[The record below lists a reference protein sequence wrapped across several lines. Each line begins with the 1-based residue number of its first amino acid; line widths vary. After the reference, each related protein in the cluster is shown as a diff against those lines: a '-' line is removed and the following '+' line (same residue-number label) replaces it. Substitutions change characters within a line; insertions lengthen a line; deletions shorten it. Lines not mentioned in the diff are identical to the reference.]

1 MSEIKKKIKDKE
13 IYEKII
19 FDNEI
24 DKDAILTALEIVKLY
39 IIKKKLILVGGM
51 AIDFALR
58 KKEKKLYPD
67 NTLPDYDFF
76 SPNFHH
82 DAYNIA
88 NELHQAG
95 LTRISVINAFHASTM
110 RVRINFQTVAD
121 CTYVPKNVF
130 DGLPTVSWE
139 NFRIIHPHYQ
149 MLNQH
154 LALCQPYSGSPW
166 ETIHRWKKD
175 IKRFNIL
182 DKEYPIDDKYE
193 IKQKIIDNYQTFDI
207 DVKSIKDL
215 CLNGFAAL
223 IYWYELA
230 KKEGF
235 SPSPE
240 NVKEFAKLGTCTI
253 NEGKL
258 KAKIPIAYMGKLGNI
273 GLSLYSDNREIL
285 KQPFLA
291 AKVKEAKEIKKYN
304 AFLDQMPRRILIDD
318 RFEIIDNRGNMVSAY
333 KEKMWIINLQA
344 LLKYFS
350 LNYMVSFNILK
361 LKTGYCFYL
370 GYIMAYAIVKWA
382 AESYKKSPQSTL
394 MKYLPSHE
402 VFGKYSWHETYIVQR
417 KVFQMTIGKIP
428 RRLEKDKPNVA
439 YIESPEDYP
448 IAVEKYDFDPT
459 KSEIYQFDYLEN
471 KKPFKPVILFDDVID
486 NEP

>member
-1 MSEIKKKIKDKE
+1 MSDLIKKIKDKE
-13 IYEKII
+13 VYEKIV

-24 DKDAILTALEIVKLY
+24 DKDAILDALEIVKLY
-39 IIKKKLILVGGM
+39 IIKKRLILVGGM

-95 LTRISVINAFHASTM
+95 LTRISVINAYHASTM

-121 CTYVPKNVF
+121 CTYIPKNVF

-154 LALCQPYSGSPW
+154 LSLCQPYSGAPW
-166 ETIHRWKKD
+166 ETIHRWQKD

-182 DKEYPIDDKYE
+182 DKEYPIVDKYE
-193 IKQKIIDNYQTFDI
+193 GDQKIISNYQTFDI
-207 DVKSIKDL
+207 DVKNIKDL

-223 IYWYELA
+223 TYWFELA
-230 KKEGF
+230 QKEGF
-235 SPSPE
+235 KPTPE

-253 NEGKL
+253 DGGKL
-258 KAKIPIAYMGKLGNI
+258 KAKIPIASMGEMGTV

-285 KQPFLA
+285 KHPFLA
-291 AKVKEAKEIKKYN
+291 AQVKEAKEIKRYN

-318 RFEIIDNRGNMVSAY
+318 RFEIVDNRGNMISAH

-370 GYIMAYAIVKWA
+370 AYRLAYDIVNWA
-382 AESYKKSPQSTL
+382 AGSYRKSPQTPL

-417 KVFQMTIGKIP
+417 KVFQMTLGKIP
-428 RRLEKDKPNVA
+428 REFTKDKPNVA
-439 YIESPEDYP
+439 YIEVPEDYP
-448 IAVEKYDFDPT
+448 IPSVKYDFDPT
-459 KSEIYQFDYLEN
+459 KSEIYQFDYLEH
-471 KKPFKPVILFDDVID
+471 KGPFEPVILFDPVID
-486 NEP
+486 TEP

>member
-1 MSEIKKKIKDKE
+1 MSELVKKIKDKE
-13 IYEKII
+13 VYEKIV

-24 DKDAILTALEIVKLY
+24 DKDAILNALEIVKLY
-39 IIKKKLILVGGM
+39 IIKKRLILVGGM

-95 LTRISVINAFHASTM
+95 LTRISVINAYHASTM
-110 RVRINFQTVAD
+110 RVRVNFQTVAD
-121 CTYVPKNVF
+121 CTYVPKNIF

-154 LALCQPYSGSPW
+154 LSLSQPYSGSPW
-166 ETIHRWKKD
+166 ETINRWEKD

-182 DKEYPIDDKYE
+182 DREYPIVDKYE
-193 IKQKIIDNYQTFDI
+193 GDQKLISNYQTFDI
-207 DVKSIKDL
+207 EVKDIECF
-215 CLNGFAAL
+215 CLNGFAAVS
-223 IYWYELA
+223 YWYNLA
-230 KKEGF
+230 QNEGF
-235 SPSPE
+235 KPSIE
-240 NVKEFAKLGTCTI
+240 NEKEFTKLGSCVI

-258 KAKIPIAYMGKLGNI
+258 KSSMPVASMGEMGTV
-273 GLSLYSDNREIL
+273 GLSLYSDNRVIL
-285 KQPFLA
+285 NHPFLNTIA
-291 AKVKEAKEIKKYN
+291 KEAKEIKRYN

-318 RFEIIDNRGNMVSAY
+318 RFEIVDNRGTMVSAH
-333 KEKMWIINLQA
+333 KEKMWIINLQS

-350 LNYMVSFNILK
+350 LNFMVSFNILG

-370 GYIMAYAIVKWA
+370 AYRLAYEIVKWA
-382 AESYKKSPQSTL
+382 AESYKKSPQESL

-402 VFGKYSWHETYIVQR
+402 VFGKYNWSETYIVQK
-417 KVFQMTIGKIP
+417 KVFQMTLGKIP
-428 RRLEKDKPNVA
+428 REFSKDKPTAA
-439 YIESPEDYP
+439 YIEVPDDYP
-448 IAVEKYDFDPT
+448 IASEKYNFDPT
-459 KSEIYQFDYLEN
+459 KSEIYQFDYLEHKN
-471 KKPFKPVILFDDVID
+471 PFEPVILFDAEID
-486 NEP
+486 KE